1 MWTHIWTSCWS
12 FTVNDQYILQ
22 LIAIDPEDDLFVEK
36 FLGIR
41 AFDSV
46 PAVPHSEQSVTPE
59 PENKTRIKLPTH
71 DPELVEILLR
81 VQDNLRQGVLPQPPF
96 LSKHPRRGHHHP
108 LALSPH
114 GFPAEYFLHEGLPHD
129 YGKNSEEEVI
139 KEILWPFKHKVE
151 GNSEYAWLIKANPTL
166 ETLLEETPLDT
177 VNTVDNPWDMLFNPM
192 EKGKTI
198 EEWLTGEAAF
208 QELPP
213 VSSGVEVEIHPEEK
227 LQRKSESERISDK
240 VKNTET
246 NSHSGLSLWDSF
258 VSTIPEPPGQRAQM
272 KTI

>member
-1 MWTHIWTSCWS
+1 MLQNTIIMWTHIWTSCWS
-12 FTVNDQYILQ
+12 FTINDQYLLQ

-81 VQDNLRQGVLPQPPF
+81 VRDNLRQGVLPQPPF
-96 LSKHPRRGHHHP
+96 LSKHPRRGYHHP

-129 YGKNSEEEVI
+129 YGENSEEEVI

-151 GNSEYAWLIKANPTL
+151 ENSEYAWLIK
-166 ETLLEETPLDT
+166 
-177 VNTVDNPWDMLFNPM
+177 DMLFNPM
-192 EKGKTI
+192 EEGKTI
-198 EEWLTGEAAF
+198 EKWLTGEAAF